1 SVFAGYR
8 KADNLPV
15 AIKHI
20 SMDKVFYQQRDQ
32 NGKLIPVEVAVM
44 KKVGRESV
52 DSEGKSAPVSL
63 LDWYNLHQEVILV
76 QERPVPSHDLFCHID
91 ASGGCLNEE
100 EAKIIMKQLVDA
112 AIHLEKNGVF
122 HRDIKSENIL
132 IETGSEVPRVR
143 LIDFGLSCFSERR
156 SSYSVFCGTRDHS
169 PPEWLWFG
177 GYTAGPTTVWQLGVV
192 LFEMV
197 HRSSQFR
204 TIDFL
209 MDRIHIR
216 STLSENCRDFLEA
229 CLAGLPEERPT
240 LEKLKS
246 HSWLRT

>member
-1 SVFAGYR
+1 MF
-8 KADNLPV
+8 
-15 AIKHI
+15 
-20 SMDKVFYQQRDQ
+20 QDQ

-143 LIDFGLSCFSERR
+143 LIDFGLTSPGPHRLCL
-156 SSYSVFCGTRDHS
+156 YLVGTRDHS

-216 STLSENCRDFLEA
+216 STLSESKNSKDAILSA

-246 HSWLRT
+246 HSWLSLPTR

>member
-1 SVFAGYR
+1 MF
-8 KADNLPV
+8 
-15 AIKHI
+15 
-20 SMDKVFYQQRDQ
+20 QDQ

-143 LIDFGLSCFSERR
+143 LIDFGLTSPGPHRLCL
-156 SSYSVFCGTRDHS
+156 YLVGTRDHS

-216 STLSENCRDFLEA
+216 STLSENLFVHLQTLQLHQPSVDRGSLFELPFPRFLPIF
-229 CLAGLPEERPT
+229 LPGHRT
-240 LEKLKS
+240 LGS
-246 HSWLRT
+246 FSSSS